1 MTEMSHNKMMY
12 LNAICD
18 FGHKFKDLFN
28 FHRISYKISTVD
40 MRKECL
46 ITVHIDVLNNASQA

>member
-1 MTEMSHNKMMY
+1 MSRNKMMY

-46 ITVHIDVLNNASQA
+46 IAVHIDVLNNANQA